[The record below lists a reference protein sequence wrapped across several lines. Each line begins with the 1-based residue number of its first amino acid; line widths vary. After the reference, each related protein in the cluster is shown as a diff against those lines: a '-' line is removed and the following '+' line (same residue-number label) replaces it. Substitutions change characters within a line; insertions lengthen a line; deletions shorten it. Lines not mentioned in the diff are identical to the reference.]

1 MEEKNNYIFNDNN
14 LNVNQKRW
22 ARENNVYMWNVLNT
36 MVYNTDNLKEKMPGT
51 LHMQLINKHLKN
63 ADSKTG
69 LKQDLYARKLL
80 FLYKQLLNNED
91 ARKQFKSSCLYS
103 TLLTLFC
110 GNYSDE
116 NPWNS
121 YKQKANC
128 SLEYKDKLAL
138 TAALRAYRF
147 DNNEPVGLDTGKL
160 IDSFVHG
167 DSEANFYLK
176 DTIKEKSEEEQ
187 ENIMSAI
194 GTMLKILKNAKDFKE
209 NYFCEIAKNND
220 DIENE

>member
-1 MEEKNNYIFNDNN
+1 MDEKNNYIFNDNN

-36 MVYNTDNLKEKMPGT
+36 MVYNTDNLKEKMPAA

-69 LKQDLYARKLL
+69 LKQDLTAKKLL

-103 TLLTLFC
+103 TLKTLFC
-110 GNYSDE
+110 SNYSDE
-116 NPWNS
+116 NPWDY
-121 YKQKANC
+121 YKQTANC
-128 SLEYKDKLAL
+128 SPEYKDKLAL
-138 TAALRAYRF
+138 TAALRAYRL
-147 DNNEPVGLDTGKL
+147 DDDEPVGLDTCKL

-176 DTIKEKSEEEQ
+176 DTVKEKSEKEQ
-187 ENIMSAI
+187 ENILSSI
-194 GTMLKILKNAKDFKE
+194 GSTLKILKNAKDFKKYYVCQIKE
-209 NYFCEIAKNND
+209 ND
-220 DIENE
+220 DAENE